1 MNATIRAGILAAAAA
16 AVFLGVTAAQA
27 LTAAQTMKFG
37 DWLAQCHA
45 DDKANQ
51 NCVLR
56 QLLIDD
62 RGRKILSLTI
72 SRKGSGLAIEADGPL
87 GLSIPFG
94 LSLQIDTEKVPLQL
108 LSCSMQGCLAVSRLD
123 EESLRQL
130 IAARAIAIVFKDFIS
145 DKVLSISVSPVGL
158 GQGIALIRAL

>member
-1 MNATIRAGILAAAAA
+1 MIATIRTGFVALTLAAALA
-16 AVFLGVTAAQA
+16 GVTGARA
-27 LTAAQTMKFG
+27 LTAAQTLKFG

-45 DDKANQ
+45 DDKATQ

-62 RGRKILSLTI
+62 RGRKVLSLTI

-130 IAARAIAIVFKDFIS
+130 IAARAIAVVFKDFVS